1 MAKTTPASFFIGRN
15 AVDRKLGALTAGS
28 GNSSG
33 EEG

>member
-1 MAKTTPASFFIGRN
+1 METLQNMSEEEVLA
-15 AVDRKLGALTAGS
+15 ALSS